1 MVENRAML
9 GMENTGWK
17 THIYPIGKDLFF
29 QNKLN
34 FLEKCTYYMIFF
46 FEIIYVIL
54 IFPCNGLIYS
64 M

>member
-34 FLEKCTYYMIFF
+34 FKVPRKHYDNAYNMRGTKVAKVPKSIH
-46 FEIIYVIL
+46 
-54 IFPCNGLIYS
+54 PP
-64 M
+64 